1 MLLALVPLRNI
12 GKSEF
17 QIYGTLTWTPNTAY
31 SDSQYH
37 AYCQPLST
45 RPEKGSQ
52 CQEPPKWD
60 MTDMTLIQLEL
71 DNTILF
77 VGEGGGRTTTPNPKP
92 SKPLTI

>member
-17 QIYGTLTWTPNTAY
+17 QIYGTLIWTQILLTRILNTMLT
-31 SDSQYH
+31 
-37 AYCQPLST
+37 YCQPLST
-45 RPEKGSQ
+45 RPEKGAQ
-52 CQEPPKWD
+52 RQEPPKWD
-60 MTDMTLIQLEL
+60 MTDMTRIQLEL

-92 SKPLTI
+92 SEP